1 MSIPQNIR
9 DSGGYMYQDEMF
21 MLLKNANR
29 PPAYKLM
36 VS

>member
-21 MLLKNANR
+21 MLLKNAN
-29 PPAYKLM
+29 
-36 VS
+36 VFT

>member
-29 PPAYKLM
+29 LT
-36 VS
+36 